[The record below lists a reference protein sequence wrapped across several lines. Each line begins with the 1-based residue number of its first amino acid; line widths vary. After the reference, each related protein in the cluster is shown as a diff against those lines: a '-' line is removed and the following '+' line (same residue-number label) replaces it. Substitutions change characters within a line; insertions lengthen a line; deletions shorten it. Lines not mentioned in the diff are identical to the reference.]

1 MTDVS
6 EAAEAAW
13 VALVRAHRVA
23 TARVE
28 ADLKAAGLPPLAWYD
43 ALWELTRAP
52 AGLRPGALEAR
63 LLLAQYNVSRLLDRL
78 EAAGLVEKSAD
89 PEDARARIVRLTAA
103 GRRMREAMWPVYA
116 AAIEAAVGAR
126 LSGRQARTLAA
137 LLRRLAA
144 GDDEPDGRPA

>member
-1 MTDVS
+1 MQLHENSGCMTDVS

-52 AGLRPGALEAR
+52 WPPGAPAPGPPRPL
-63 LLLAQYNVSRLLDRL
+63 
-78 EAAGLVEKSAD
+78 
-89 PEDARARIVRLTAA
+89 P
-103 GRRMREAMWPVYA
+103 P
-116 AAIEAAVGAR
+116 
-126 LSGRQARTLAA
+126 
-137 LLRRLAA
+137 LR
-144 GDDEPDGRPA
+144 